1 MTDALLFLHILSAA
15 ALFSGLVAFSAIA
28 LGARLEPGA
37 VRAFLALWHV
47 GLVGVLLF
55 GIALAIDIDGY
66 ALWDGWVLIALAL
79 WLVVGYPAER
89 LPNAYKEAGGGAVS
103 LSPAVTRMHWI
114 SVAIVVL
121 LLADMIWKP
130 WA

>member
-1 MTDALLFLHILSAA
+1 MTDALLFLHLLSAA
-15 ALFSGLVAFSAIA
+15 ALFAGVVAFSAVA
-28 LGARLEPGA
+28 LGARLELGA
-37 VRAFLALWHV
+37 VRAFLTLWYV

-55 GIALAIDIDGY
+55 GIALALAIDGY
-66 ALWDGWVLIALAL
+66 GLWDGWVLIALAL
-79 WLVVGYPAER
+79 WLCVGYPGDK
-89 LPNAYKEAGGGAVS
+89 LPAAYRDAGGGEAP
-103 LSPAVTRMHWI
+103 LPDGVTRMHWI